1 MHARVVSM
9 EILPMDIEEAIRIYQ
24 DLVVPAAKEERGF
37 RGALLLTDPY
47 TGEGASISLWESE
60 DDLHASE
67 ASGFYHRKLDQLDA
81 LFISTPVR
89 KHYEVSVQ
97 EV

>member
-9 EILPMDIEEAIRIYQ
+9 EILPMDIEEAARIYQ

-47 TGEGASISLWESE
+47 TGEGVSISLWESE